1 LADPFHA
8 PDEGA
13 ALLDPSIVA
22 GLRGDAASRR
32 HAVERLYAAFAGR
45 LRRYF
50 VHRRATPAQAED
62 FTQETFV
69 RILRSAGEF
78 RGEGAQFAAWIWTI
92 ARNVALDAGR
102 RSASQPTTDIDALD
116 ADELPVQES
125 ADPLQHVESESVA
138 DCVQRGF
145 GEFARRYPGRAQCL
159 SWLATD
165 RMDIAQ
171 VAAALGRSAAATR
184 EYLSQCRKKLRP
196 FIEHCWAGG

>member
-1 LADPFHA
+1 LTDPSTV

-13 ALLDPSIVA
+13 ALLDPSIIA
-22 GLRGDAASRR
+22 GLRGDDASRR
-32 HAVERLYAAFAGR
+32 RAVERLYAAFAGR

-50 VHRRATPAQAED
+50 ANRRATPDQAED
-62 FTQETFV
+62 YTQETFV

-78 RGEGAQFAAWIWTI
+78 RGEGAQFAAWLWTV

-102 RSASQPTTDIDALD
+102 RSASRPTTDID
-116 ADELPVQES
+116 ELEGDDVPVQED
-125 ADPLQHVESESVA
+125 ANPLQHVEMESVS
-138 DCVQRGF
+138 DCVQAGF
-145 GEFARRYPGRAQCL
+145 GEFARRYPERAQCL

-171 VAAALGRSAAATR
+171 VAGVLGRSAAATR

-196 FIEHCWAGG
+196 FIEHCWAGA